1 MACYLVA
8 CELTRPGDD
17 YIALVEAIERL
28 ASRSSRCLG
37 SVWLLQTER
46 TAAELRDELKP
57 HIGDYDRL
65 LVAQVG
71 ELAWRAD
78 ARFARGLA

>member
-8 CELTRPGDD
+8 CELNSPGDD
-17 YIALVEAIERL
+17 YIGLTEAIERL
-28 ASRSSRCLG
+28 ASRSRRCLG
-37 SVWLLQTER
+37 SVWLVHAES

-57 HIGDYDRL
+57 HLGDNDRL
-65 LVAQVG
+65 LVAQIS
-71 ELAWRAD
+71 EIAWRAD